1 VALVSATPA
10 SRHRPRAHTGDQSA
24 EKAIFEATE
33 HLLEGQRLHELSVA
47 QIIKEAGLSRAS
59 FYHYF
64 SSKFEVVAAL
74 MARIFEDIYSE
85 THTRLESEWD
95 DPGRALRASLKT
107 GMETWFAHR
116 AVIHAVLENQHAVP
130 ALADAWATLSGR
142 FVAVLSDQIRR
153 EREAGRAVAGLPPE
167 TIATMLVCGAERI
180 FYVGS
185 TGTDP
190 LMATSRQRLDAIV
203 TLALAAIYG
212 SPTGPRAATATA

>member
-1 VALVSATPA
+1 MSASPA
-10 SRHRPRAHTGDQSA
+10 GRQRPRAHTGDQAA

-33 HLLEGQRLHELSVA
+33 LLLADQRLHELSVA
-47 QIIKEAGLSRAS
+47 QIIKAAGLSRAS

-74 MARIFEDIYSE
+74 MERIFDDIFSE

-95 DPGRALRASLKT
+95 DPGQALRESLKT
-107 GMETWFAHR
+107 GMDTWFAHR
-116 AVIHAVLENQHAVP
+116 AVMHAVLENQHAVP
-130 ALADAWATLSGR
+130 ALADVWSALSGR
-142 FVAVLSDQIRR
+142 FVAVLTDQIRR

-167 TIATMLVCGAERI
+167 AIATMLVCGAERI

-185 TGTDP
+185 TGTDRR
-190 LMATSRQRLDAIV
+190 MATSKQRLDAIV

-212 SPTGPRAATATA
+212 SPKGPEPRAT